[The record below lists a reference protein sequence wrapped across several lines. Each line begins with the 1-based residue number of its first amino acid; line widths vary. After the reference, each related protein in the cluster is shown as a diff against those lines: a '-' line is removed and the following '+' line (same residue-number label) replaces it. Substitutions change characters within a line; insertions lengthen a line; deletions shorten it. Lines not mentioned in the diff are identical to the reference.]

1 MIEKQTKLL
10 KIQALCIVWP
20 YSLSTWNKSIF
31 KVKIFQNTMQTLFID
46 IHILFEYVIYKN
58 IPKL

>member
-10 KIQALCIVWP
+10 KIQALYIVWP

-31 KVKIFQNTMQTLFID
+31 KVKTFQNTMQTLFID